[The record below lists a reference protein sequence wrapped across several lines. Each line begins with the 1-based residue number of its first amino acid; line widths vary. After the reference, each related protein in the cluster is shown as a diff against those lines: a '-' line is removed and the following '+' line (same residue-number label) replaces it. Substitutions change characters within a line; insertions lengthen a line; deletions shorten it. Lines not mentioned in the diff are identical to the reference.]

1 MIEDLKLACENLSL
15 QDKVELREY
24 LSDMINSSR
33 SVSQSPLRCSILMG
47 EMAKV
52 VGKETIGY
60 LSREADEVWART
72 MVAFQMCKE
81 GYSTTEVGR
90 QMMKDHATIIHL
102 RNKMQDVFELPQMY
116 GDILEIWNR
125 FQKQIQDD
133 IHKGTT
139 ENPVSLG
146 GTFPDCSQ
154 QEMVKE
160 SGQICP
166 PGDMGNLHKGDRG
179 QAEI

>member
-1 MIEDLKLACENLSL
+1 
-15 QDKVELREY
+15 
-24 LSDMINSSR
+24 
-33 SVSQSPLRCSILMG
+33 
-47 EMAKV
+47 
-52 VGKETIGY
+52 
-60 LSREADEVWART
+60 

-90 QMMKDHATIIHL
+90 QMMKDHSTIIHL

-146 GTFPDCSQ
+146 GEFPYCSQ
-154 QEMVKE
+154 CEMGKE
-160 SGQICP
+160 SGEIRT
-166 PGDMGNLHKGDRG
+166 PGDL
-179 QAEI
+179 